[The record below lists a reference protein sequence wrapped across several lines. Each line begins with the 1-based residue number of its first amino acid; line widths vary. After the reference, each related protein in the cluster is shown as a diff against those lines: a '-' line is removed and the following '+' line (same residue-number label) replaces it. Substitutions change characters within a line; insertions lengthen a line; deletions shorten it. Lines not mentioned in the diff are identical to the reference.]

1 MKLGLTDDHLLTD
14 DHPILYYADF
24 YGRDPVIMLA
34 NRIGIGPE
42 SALSDWINFV
52 NFTCVDSPVDIER
65 LDIVNELCSHQT
77 PKKMFT
83 PLATMAASFRMRPPH
98 TGDCER
104 DFSKL

>member
-1 MKLGLTDDHLLTD
+1 MKLGFTD
-14 DHPILYYADF
+14 DHPILCTSADC
-24 YGRDPVIMLA
+24 YGRDFIMLA
-34 NRIGIGPE
+34 NRIGIDPE

-77 PKKMFT
+77 LKKMFT
-83 PLATMAASFRMRPPH
+83 ILATMAASLRMLPPH